1 MRMVRLKIYP
11 WAETMVS
18 DPGFELAIGER
29 VLVKIENGQELGQ
42 VAGFFESGE
51 VACQIGERIVRQA
64 GEEEWWRAQEFSQKK
79 SEAESYCRETI
90 KKQNLS
96 MKLIDTHFSFDGGR
110 LTFAFVA
117 DGRVDFRDLVKDLT
131 RHFQKSIRL
140 QQIGMRDEA
149 RREGGF
155 GACGRELCCIKFM
168 KKLGNVTTDLAR
180 DQQVAHRGSE
190 RLSGI
195 CGRLLCCLSFEEAY
209 YKELRAKFPPMESQ
223 VKTKK
228 GKGRVV
234 AWNIV
239 KGSFRVRFEDGT
251 ETEVSLEKK

>member
-1 MRMVRLKIYP
+1 MRFVRLKIYP
-11 WAETMVS
+11 WAENTVS
-18 DPGFELAIGER
+18 YPEFELAVGER

-42 VAGFFESGE
+42 VTGFFESNEGTGQTAE
-51 VACQIGERIVRQA
+51 KIIRQA
-64 GEEEWWRAQEFSQKK
+64 SEEECRQAQEFSRKK
-79 SEAESYCRETI
+79 IEAESYCRDMI
-90 KKQNLS
+90 KKQNLP

-190 RLSGI
+190 RLSGA

-209 YKELRAKFPPMESQ
+209 YKELKAKFPPMESL

-228 GKGRVV
+228 GRGKVV

-239 KGSFRVRFEDGT
+239 KESYRVRFEDGN
-251 ETEVSLEKK
+251 ETEISLEKK